1 MKKLDYQKFKKY
13 VLTHLQEYLPEEYRE
28 FEVREDLVPKTN
40 GYREAI
46 VVNVTDSNRIAPILY
61 CADLFDAYQKSS
73 SIEDV
78 MRFASEIFAYGMNY
92 GKAMLKCVDPEPG
105 PEQIIMMMVG
115 TERNRKLLDGIPHR
129 EILDLSIYY
138 RYMFPLPDGTFN
150 AATIDY
156 GQMKREGMTEEDL
169 YARALENTPR
179 LLPLK
184 RLDMEENIFVVTNG
198 NGIMGASAILYPGV
212 LAECADQLGSDLYI
226 VPSSVHECILIPVEI
241 ISDSYLQHMI
251 REANLEV
258 VDPKDQ
264 LSDHLY
270 YYSRA
275 EDEILMVP
283 EAAEEVS

>member
-92 GKAMLKCVDPEPG
+92 GKAMLKCVDPDPG

-129 EILDLSIYY
+129 EILDLSIY
-138 RYMFPLPDGTFN
+138 
-150 AATIDY
+150 
-156 GQMKREGMTEEDL
+156 
-169 YARALENTPR
+169 
-179 LLPLK
+179 
-184 RLDMEENIFVVTNG
+184 
-198 NGIMGASAILYPGV
+198 
-212 LAECADQLGSDLYI
+212 
-226 VPSSVHECILIPVEI
+226 
-241 ISDSYLQHMI
+241 
-251 REANLEV
+251 
-258 VDPKDQ
+258 
-264 LSDHLY
+264 
-270 YYSRA
+270 
-275 EDEILMVP
+275 
-283 EAAEEVS
+283 